1 LDTVYSS
8 AWKKIYIAVLVLG
21 PHYQVPTLSKVV
33 TFVSVDLCDLILI
46 FDFYFLYVCDYNDDD
61 VDDRE

>member
-21 PHYQVPTLSKVV
+21 PHYQVPTLFKVV